1 MLPKF
6 VLPGA
11 LRLSS
16 RARGLALTSTLGLT
30 LGLLAPTGAQAQVFK
45 DSTLNA
51 LYNAERF
58 AELDQL
64 ALQRLASKADDAQ
77 AVLAAALVAMIS
89 NDSAKREAVIQR
101 AEACLQKAP
110 QAAPCHY
117 SLGSVLGIH
126 AMSQGAMKMISS
138 VGRVKNELSKALEIE
153 PQWYTARSALV
164 EFYLQVPGFAGGGA
178 AKAAE
183 VARGAQRPEQARA
196 LEARVALKEEH
207 YEQAAALLAEV
218 KPGSDTAVADDL
230 QQLWITTGVGMLGK
244 GQKEQA
250 RSLFQR
256 LAKEQPDH
264 AAGPYGLGRV
274 ETEAGAF
281 AEAVAQFER
290 SARLKGADRLPVD
303 YRLGIAQ
310 QGLGQAEAARA
321 AFQRFL
327 ASGRGSRNAL
337 EDAKKRLQQLG

>member
-1 MLPKF
+1 MLPKLF
-6 VLPGA
+6 PPRP
-11 LRLSS
+11 LRPLL
-16 RARGLALTSTLGLT
+16 LAI
-30 LGLLAPTGAQAQVFK
+30 GLLTGAAAQAQVFK
-45 DSTLNA
+45 DNTLNA
-51 LYNAERF
+51 LYDAERF

-64 ALQRLASKADDAQ
+64 ALQRLATRVDDAQ
-77 AVLAAALVAMIS
+77 AVLATALVAMIS

-138 VGRVKNELSKALEIE
+138 VGRVKNELSKALELE

-178 AKAAE
+178 GKAAE

-207 YEQAAALLAEV
+207 YDQAAALLAEV
-218 KPGSDTAVADDL
+218 KPGADTAVADDL
-230 QQLWITTGVGMLGK
+230 QQLWVSTGIGMLGK
-244 GQKEQA
+244 GQKDQA

-256 LAKEQPDH
+256 LSKDQPEQ

-281 AEAVAQFER
+281 AEAITLFER
-290 SARLKGADRLPVD
+290 SAKLKGADRLPVD

-310 QGLGQAEAARA
+310 QGLGQNEAARA
-321 AFQRFL
+321 SFQRFL
-327 ASGRGSRNAL
+327 AGGRGSRNAL